1 VRSERA
7 IRRCVR
13 CAAESR
19 CAAAA
24 RSGIIGLTIRDSSC
38 CHRMAAGIRQVCG
51 RLSAARSCVCSAAK
65 CVRSRRRGCDAFV
78 LFTHSAWVWRVW
90 PGAIRWLGSDLRS
103 GQRREYSPNMP
114 APEVRRERP
123 PLVFGKLGGH
133 CSRSVSSHFRR
144 LSCAPPSRR
153 RVPSLLH
160 TVTALAAT
168 TGVCSLASVDGS
180 MGTAS
185 GNGTADIGGRLLS
198 GPEGPEPALGTTLGR
213 LSK

>member
-1 VRSERA
+1 MTLRVA
-7 IRRCVR
+7 IGWPLESGRYAADSLRRGHAYV
-13 CAAESR
+13 A
-19 CAAAA
+19 
-24 RSGIIGLTIRDSSC
+24 L
-38 CHRMAAGIRQVCG
+38 
-51 RLSAARSCVCSAAK
+51 
-65 CVRSRRRGCDAFV
+65 RRRGRDAFV

-103 GQRREYSPNMP
+103 GQRRAYRPNMP
-114 APEVRRERP
+114 APEFRRERP

-180 MGTAS
+180 MGHAS
-185 GNGTADIGGRLLS
+185 GNGTADIRR
-198 GPEGPEPALGTTLGR
+198 TFR
-213 LSK
+213 DI